1 MKHTMTAKK
10 NDLYFD
16 HRRFVLEFV
25 ERFIDFLFFLLLSG
39 NMVSKVVY
47 EYLVELLSVLNEQ
60 FNMQL
65 HHAAARRAL
74 AS

>member
-1 MKHTMTAKK
+1 
-10 NDLYFD
+10 
-16 HRRFVLEFV
+16 
-25 ERFIDFLFFLLLSG
+25 
-39 NMVSKVVY
+39 MVSKVVY

-65 HHAAARRAL
+65 HHAATRRAL